1 MVWGGGITGGRTD
14 ATIFFF
20 NQVIVAKSLIRGVAP
35 VLFSHF
41 LVGVFSE
48 GLGETVTNGFDH
60 DGIVVV
66 AIGFELIG

>member
-1 MVWGGGITGGRTD
+1 MVWCGGITGGRTD
-14 ATIFFF
+14 AAIFFF
-20 NQVIVAKSLIRGVAP
+20 NQVIVVQRLIGGVTP

-48 GLGETVTNGFDH
+48 GLSETVTNGFDH

-66 AIGFELIG
+66 AFGFELIG